1 MRLLAVAALLAPA
14 LAAQTSSEIR
24 ASAAKALPILQR
36 STAAFIAKRAC
47 VSCHHN
53 ILSILA
59 FDLGRKRGF
68 AIDSA
73 VLRAVEEKTFHG
85 LQHPGALDEAIQATT
100 LNDPTPDESYLLI
113 AAKAAGLPPDL
124 TTGVYA
130 RRLLSWQRE
139 GHWVTSDFRPPH
151 SSSMFTATAT
161 AIRAIRQYLPEEL
174 RAEGEAGIRR
184 ARQWLV
190 TASPASTEDATFRL
204 LGLEWAGAAAAEV
217 AAASAD
223 LWKLQKPAGGWAEL
237 PDYPADA
244 YSTGEAL
251 YALHAAG
258 TPADAAL
265 WRKGLRYL
273 MATQAPEGT
282 WRVHTRMLSP
292 ASVSPAY
299 FSTGFPYQKD
309 EYLSYAGT
317 CWAVMALLAALPEQ
331 PAAPVSKQKTLDDS
345 APWIRTALFGSAPQ
359 LAALLDGGLDPNT
372 RTENGT
378 TLLMM
383 AAPDAAKVRL
393 LLARGAGA
401 EARASS
407 GVDALTIAAA
417 YRGTAESLH
426 LLLDAGAPVQPP
438 KGTRVHYA
446 PLVLASMS
454 GDLANVRLLLAHGA
468 DPSAAAADTAL
479 AQAVTFGYADIA
491 EALIAAGASATLK
504 ESNGI
509 NLLHWAVIANR
520 PELIPILAR
529 AGAQVNATDE
539 HGFTPLMY
547 AATIDFGD
555 TRSVKALLAAG
566 ADPAIPNE
574 EGRTPRQQAHYF
586 HHNRL
591 EAALR

>member
-1 MRLLAVAALLAPA
+1 MRLLAVTALLAPA
-14 LAAQTSSEIR
+14 LAAQTSSGIR
-24 ASAAKALPILQR
+24 ASVAKALPILQR
-36 STAAFIAKRAC
+36 STAAFVAQRAC

-59 FDLGRKRGF
+59 FHLAREQGF

-73 VLRAVEEKTFHG
+73 VLNAAEEKTFHG
-85 LQHPGALDEAIQATT
+85 LRHPGALDEAIQATT
-100 LNDPTPDESYLLI
+100 LNDPTPDESYLLL
-113 AAKAAGLPPDL
+113 AAQTAGLPPDL
-124 TTGVYA
+124 TTAIYA

-151 SSSMFTATAT
+151 SSSIFTATAT
-161 AIRAIRQYLPEEL
+161 AIRAIRHYLPDEF
-174 RAEGEAGIRR
+174 RPEGEAGIGR

-190 TASPASTEDATFRL
+190 AAVPASTEDATFRL
-204 LGLEWAGAAAAEV
+204 LGLVWAGAAPAEIDAAR
-217 AAASAD
+217 AD
-223 LWKLQKPAGGWAEL
+223 LGKLQKATGGWPEL

-251 YALHAAG
+251 YALREAG
-258 TPADAAL
+258 TRANAGL
-265 WRKGLRYL
+265 WRKGLKYL
-273 MATQAPEGT
+273 MATQAPDGT

-292 ASVSPAY
+292 APVSPPY

-317 CWAVMALLAALPEQ
+317 CWAVLGLLASLPEP
-331 PAAPVSKQKTLDDS
+331 PARLLPQQKPLDDS
-345 APWIRTALFGSAPQ
+345 APWIRTALFGTAQQ
-359 LAALLDGGLDPNT
+359 LAAMLDGGLDANS

-401 EARASS
+401 KARTSA

-417 YRGTAESLH
+417 YRGTAESLQ
-426 LLLDAGAPVQPP
+426 LLLAAGAPVQPP
-438 KGTRVHYA
+438 KGTRVHYT
-446 PLVLASMS
+446 PLALASMT
-454 GDLANVRLLLAHGA
+454 GDLANVRLLLARGA
-468 DPSAAAADTAL
+468 DPSAAAADTPL

-504 ESNGI
+504 ESDGI
-509 NLLHWAVIANR
+509 NLLHWAVITNR
-520 PELIPILAR
+520 PALIPILAR
-529 AGAQVNATDE
+529 AGAQVNARDE
-539 HGFTPLMY
+539 NGFTPLMY

-555 TRSVKALLAAG
+555 TQSVKALRVAG
-566 ADPAIPNE
+566 ADPSIPNE
-574 EGRTPRQQAHYF
+574 DGRTARQQAHYF